1 VQQQR
6 IKSLT
11 RDRPC
16 IGQTTGAVA
25 PLSPS
30 LRVGGIECDR
40 VTRRILRNGRQLH
53 VSPTEFDILAFLML
67 NEGKTF
73 TRERLLTAIWGTRRV
88 DLRTVDVTIGRLRK
102 ALNRNFY
109 PDPIRSVRGHG
120 YKFHE
125 NYEEIY
131 LRWTERGRK
140 RRRLPMPASQLS
152 LAATQSNKARRAPK

>member
-1 VQQQR
+1 M
-6 IKSLT
+6 KSLT
-11 RDRPC
+11 RGRPC
-16 IGQTTGAVA
+16 IGQATGTVA
-25 PLSPS
+25 PLSPL

-40 VTRRILRNGRQLH
+40 VSRRVLRNGRQLH

-73 TRERLLTAIWGTRRV
+73 TRERLLAAIWGTRRV
-88 DLRTVDVTIGRLRK
+88 DLRTIDVTIGRLRK
-102 ALNRNFY
+102 ALNRDFY

-131 LRWTERGRK
+131 LRWMERGRK
-140 RRRLPMPASQLS
+140 RRRLPMPGYPAS
-152 LAATQSNKARRAPK
+152 ACPDATEQAK